1 MAKQYP
7 CVGCLVQDEIPMQKI
22 RCGPDLEVDRCRRC
36 GGIWLDCG
44 EFEKLIELGSF
55 YIGHLDEPA
64 EAEPEINPERKCPKC
79 RVRLKVMR
87 YEKMPEVEVDVCPQ
101 CGGLWCDAGELKA
114 ISAKYHG

>member
-1 MAKQYP
+1 MEKQYP
-7 CVGCLVQDEIPMQKI
+7 CVGCLVQDELPMQKI

-55 YIGHLDEPA
+55 YVDNLEAPA
-64 EAEPEINPERKCPKC
+64 EAEPEINPERLCPKC

-87 YEKMPEVEVDVCPQ
+87 YDKMPEVEVDVCPK

-114 ISAKYHG
+114 VSEKYHP